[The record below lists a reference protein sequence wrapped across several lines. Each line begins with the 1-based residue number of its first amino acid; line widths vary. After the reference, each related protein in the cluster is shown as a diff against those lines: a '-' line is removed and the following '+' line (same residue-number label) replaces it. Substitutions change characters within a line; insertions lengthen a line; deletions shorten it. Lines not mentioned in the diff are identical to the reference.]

1 MLALNLYSVKK
12 SVGNALFM
20 LFILILT
27 LDPTSAILHMKDIFF
42 VLLVGYNAV
51 CFRPDYSKLPLIIA
65 AFSVVVVAWVFATVQ
80 DVILDM
86 DATIALVKSLTPMV
100 LLLWIRE
107 YDLLQLARV
116 PVVIASLLVVTLF
129 WIITIVPA
137 TEGPIYFF
145 FNTMGNDTIMMSWRS
160 FLGIELFTMY
170 YKSIVSFIL
179 IFAVFISVSFN
190 PEKRNWRIILSM
202 LIVLHAFVISGTRS
216 TMLLPFFLFGMIAYR
231 EYKDARYFKYILY
244 PLIFILGVAFVVL
257 LFMLIMEK
265 DESSNIIKYAHL
277 YSYWELFREHPQY
290 LLFGQGPGSAFYSS
304 GFLRVTTVTEWT
316 YIELIRYFGI
326 FSLVIVYAFFR
337 PLVRMWKDRGDNLSY
352 ALFWAY
358 LAYLAIAGTNPLLLS
373 STGMLVLLIAYSY
386 EEKLKRKERC
396 IQSQY

>member
-1 MLALNLYSVKK
+1 
-12 SVGNALFM
+12 
-20 LFILILT
+20 
-27 LDPTSAILHMKDIFF
+27 MKDIFF